1 MENTTHPHV
10 RQVLD
15 YLAAA
20 GRQDFA
26 AAAGFFADD
35 FRYTVP
41 GRNALAGSFTGKT
54 AALDYFGKLMQ
65 VSQGSYKIEEM
76 VDWLVSD
83 TRVML
88 IARESVSRGDK
99 THEWTRYIVFRL
111 AGGKFSEVVLLEDDQ
126 YAYDAFWQ

>member
-1 MENTTHPHV
+1 MDPNSHPHV
-10 RQVLD
+10 QQVLA

-26 AAAGFFADD
+26 AAAQFFTDD

-41 GRNALAGSFTGKT
+41 GRNPLAGSFTGKN

-65 VSQGSYKIEEM
+65 ASQGSYKIEEM

-83 TRVML
+83 SRVML
-88 IARESVSRGDK
+88 IARESVARAGK
-99 THEWTRYIVFRL
+99 THAWTRYIVFRV
-111 AGGKFSEVVLLEDDQ
+111 AGKKFSEVVLLEDDQ